1 MSDINWADAMKGL
14 GSATQSGG
22 SNFFGPGEYLAEV
35 VSITRKISSDPKK
48 RGAPMIIAE
57 LRVVEALV
65 ARAATANHPP
75 SNATGEVCAVIV
87 NLAGAYPSLELGK
100 LKGILQAI
108 LGAEAATTD
117 DEWIALAT
125 QVTEPPGQMLA
136 GQRLIVRGTPKP
148 TPTKGGF
155 YITTLTFAPAPVSE

>member
-22 SNFFGPGEYLAEV
+22 GSYFGPGEYLAEV
-35 VSITRKISSDPKK
+35 VSISRKISSDPKK
-48 RGAPMIIAE
+48 KSAPMIIAE
-57 LRVVEALV
+57 LRVVEVLV
-65 ARAATANHPP
+65 GRAGTATHPP
-75 SNATGEVCAVIV
+75 SNGVGEVCAVIV

-100 LKGILQAI
+100 LKGVLQAI

-117 DEWIALAT
+117 EEWIALA
-125 QVTEPPGQMLA
+125 VAMTEPPGQKLA
-136 GQRLIVRGTPKP
+136 GQRLVVRGTPKA
-148 TPTKGGF
+148 TPTRSGV